1 MIAPSSASGG
11 LTGIT
16 AMQNT
21 VPAGGIAATRS
32 TPRTRSADR
41 GSMPRVGTLY
51 LIRHGQASYG
61 QADYDRLS
69 PRGIEQAL
77 AVGRWAASARL
88 DALYAGPL
96 RRQQQTAES
105 ANQGAGG
112 GLPPPHT
119 LAELAEYPAYEMLQ
133 HLVPRLI
140 EEDARFAEL
149 TSAPTPRLLDQA
161 FHTILTRWSRNEW
174 TVDGVERVEAF
185 VDRIRTGLDR
195 VLRASGSGARLACIT
210 SAGPIGVAVGLVFG
224 IPAERMVRTSIV
236 IRNASITELRFRSQG
251 FDWQP
256 DQLSL
261 VTFNVTAH
269 LPDELHTE

>member
-1 MIAPSSASGG
+1 
-11 LTGIT
+11 
-16 AMQNT
+16 
-21 VPAGGIAATRS
+21 
-32 TPRTRSADR
+32 
-41 GSMPRVGTLY
+41 VGTLY

-61 QADYDRLS
+61 ETDYDRLS

-77 AVGRWAASARL
+77 AVGRWAARIRL

-96 RRQQQTAES
+96 RRQQQTAQY
-105 ANQGAGG
+105 AGDGAGG
-112 GLPPPHT
+112 VLPAPQA
-119 LAELAEYPAYEMLQ
+119 LAELAEYPAFEMLQ

-140 EEDARFAEL
+140 AEDPKFAQL

-161 FHTILTRWSRNEW
+161 FQTILAKWSRDEW
-174 TVDGVERVEAF
+174 AVEGVERITAF
-185 VDRIRTGLDR
+185 VERIRAGLDR
-195 VLRASGSGARLACIT
+195 VLRAAGSGARLACVT

-269 LPDELHTE
+269 LPEELHTER